1 MELHI
6 YGALYTV
13 LFVILCVMFIGTFAE
28 KRELPGRLC
37 RYGIIG
43 CMIIADYFA
52 SVKLDGNII
61 LKETVIIGI
70 GTIFMCLCFKQK
82 CIKTAI
88 FVLLYQGICFVTD
101 YISILVLSKCFP
113 VITIERLSEPLI
125 NSILGILSQM
135 LLICFIMILR
145 RYIVKNSSKMLTA
158 LEWIRFTIFPIYTII
173 VLIAL
178 LTSFEIPENNNQK
191 NILICIAFGLLL
203 MNIIVFCLI
212 NDILKR
218 EVEIVENR
226 LMLERVK
233 NETGMYRTISEN
245 YDKQKKREHEYK
257 NQLAFIAALA
267 RENKVNEINHY
278 LKQYNNEIML
288 HTDLIDTNNVIVN
301 AILNS
306 KYQETRDKGIV
317 FVVKINDLSN
327 LRIEDE
333 DIVLILSNLLNN
345 AIEASEQCEK
355 PVIKMKFVKDEHQ
368 IIISVAN
375 TYSREPVI
383 TGNRYIT
390 TKTEETDRHG
400 IGLENI
406 KETVEKYGGSC
417 VIRHDDKNFK
427 VAILIDNQD
436 V

>member
-1 MELHI
+1 MEIHI

-28 KRELPGRLC
+28 KREFPVKLC

-43 CMIIADYFA
+43 CMIMADYFA

-70 GTIFMCLCFKQK
+70 GTFFMCLCFKQK

-113 VITIERLSEPLI
+113 VITMERLSEPLI

-218 EVEIVENR
+218 EVEIAENR

-233 NETGMYRTISEN
+233 NETSMYRTISEN

-257 NQLAFIAALA
+257 NQLAVIAALA
-267 RENKVNEINHY
+267 RDNKVNEINHY
-278 LKQYNNEIML
+278 LKQYNDEIML

-306 KYQETRDKGIV
+306 KYQEAREKGIV
-317 FVVKINDLSN
+317 FVIKINDLSN

-355 PVIKMKFVKDEHQ
+355 PVMKMKFVKDEHQ

-375 TYSREPVI
+375 TYSRKPVI

-406 KETVEKYGGSC
+406 KETVGKYGGSC

>member
-1 MELHI
+1 MEIHI

-13 LFVILCVMFIGTFAE
+13 LFVIICVMFIGTFAE
-28 KRELPGRLC
+28 KRELPRKWC
-37 RYGIIG
+37 RYGIIT
-43 CMIIADYFA
+43 CMFIIDYVA

-61 LKETVIIGI
+61 IKEAVIIGI
-70 GTIFMCLCFKQK
+70 GTLFMYLCFKQK
-82 CIKTAI
+82 YIKTAI
-88 FVLLYQGICFVTD
+88 FVLMYQGLCFVTD

-113 VITIERLSEPLI
+113 RITMERLSEPLI
-125 NSILGILSQM
+125 NYMLGIFSQM

-145 RYIVKNSSKMLTA
+145 RYIVKKSSEMLTA
-158 LEWIRFTIFPIYTII
+158 LEWMRFAIFPIYTII

-178 LTSFEIPENNNQK
+178 LTSFEIPGSDNQK

-218 EVEIVENR
+218 EVQITENS
-226 LMLERVK
+226 LLLERVK

-267 RENKVNEINHY
+267 RENRVDEINHY
-278 LKQYNNEIML
+278 LEQYNNQIML
-288 HTDLIDTNNVIVN
+288 HMDLIDTNNVIVN

-306 KYQETRDKGIV
+306 KYQEAREKGIV

-383 TGNRYIT
+383 EGNRYIT
-390 TKTEETDRHG
+390 TKTEEADRHG

-406 KETVEKYGGSC
+406 KETVEKYDGSC